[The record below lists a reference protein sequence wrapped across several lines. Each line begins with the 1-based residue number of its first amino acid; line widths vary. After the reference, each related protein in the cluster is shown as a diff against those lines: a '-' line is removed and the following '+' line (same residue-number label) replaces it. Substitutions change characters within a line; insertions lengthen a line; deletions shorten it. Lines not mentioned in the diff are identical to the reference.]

1 MKNSGCL
8 VWAVGLLCLLAWPQV
23 TEGQL
28 LLFDRK
34 VELTGSFS
42 AQASVYSTNN
52 SFSRREPFSWR
63 IYGNPRVKAGDFDIP
78 MNIILGSYEDRLRQA
93 YNKFGMSPKYKEII
107 VVHLGHS
114 NVNFSPLV
122 LGGKT
127 ILGAGFELNA
137 KKFRAG
143 FMYGRFDRAVQIDSL
158 SFGLPTYKRSGYA
171 TKIGYGTRSNYIDL
185 VFLKAR
191 DDEHSLENVPLN
203 KPVAPAENAVIGLTV
218 RQRILKNFHFRLDAA
233 LSAFSRDTRVREI
246 EDPDIF
252 IAKAMQVVIPI
263 RISNQ
268 YLTGIRGSLEY
279 RKQTYALGLEYDR
292 IEPDFQSMGTWFI
305 RNDIERISAFGR
317 VRTLQNKLNISARAG
332 FQRNNILND
341 RSFSNVQNIGNLDI
355 SFIPNNTWS
364 YTLSYSS
371 FLTRQTMELLG
382 RDDSTMLDQNM
393 HNISGSAA
401 YRWNATQK
409 RHTLSGLLSY
419 QNNKDRAKETNQRVY
434 SGFNTQ
440 LRYRIDITD
449 IRVYVSPAFVF
460 NYYQFAGA
468 NTTRYSPSL
477 ILGKSFFDQKMTA
490 YFNSGISFSLLDG
503 QRQKTVYRNIFNLSY
518 KVMKKQ
524 TLSLRLSL
532 MNNRG
537 SATGAATVTEF
548 QGDLIYSVAL

>member
-1 MKNSGCL
+1 MM
-8 VWAVGLLCLLAWPQV
+8 
-23 TEGQL
+23 
-28 LLFDRK
+28 FDDK

-52 SFSRREPFSWR
+52 TYSRREPFTWR
-63 IYGNPRVKAGDFDIP
+63 IYGNPRIKAGDFDIP
-78 MNIILGSYEDRLRQA
+78 MNLTLGSYEDKLRQA

-107 VVHLGHS
+107 VVHLGHR

-143 FMYGRFDRAVQIDSL
+143 FMYGRFGRAVQIDSL
-158 SFGLPTYKRSGYA
+158 SFGLPAYKRSGFA
-171 TKIGYGTRSNYIDL
+171 AKIGYGTRSNYVDL

-191 DDEHSLENVPLN
+191 DDENSLENLPLN
-203 KPVAPAENAVIGLTV
+203 KPLAPAENAVIGLTV

-233 LSAFSRDTRVREI
+233 LSAYSRDTRVQEL

-252 IAKAMQVVIPI
+252 IAKAMKIVIPI

-268 YLTGIRGSLEY
+268 YLTGIRSSLEY
-279 RKQTYALGLEYDR
+279 RKQTYAVGLEYDR

-305 RNDIERISAFGR
+305 RNDIERVSAFGR
-317 VRTLQNKLNISARAG
+317 LRTLQNKLNISARAG

-341 RSFSNVQNIGNLDI
+341 RSFSNIQNIGNLDI
-355 SFIPNNTWS
+355 SYRPNNTWS
-364 YTLSYSS
+364 FTLSYSS
-371 FLTRQTMELLG
+371 FLTRQIMELLG

-393 HNISGSAA
+393 HNISASAT
-401 YRWNATQK
+401 YRWNAAQK

-419 QNNKDRAKETNQRVY
+419 QNNKDRARETNQLVL
-434 SGFNTQ
+434 SGFNAQ
-440 LRYRIDITD
+440 LRYRIDLTD
-449 IRVYVSPAFVF
+449 IRLYLSPAFIF

-468 NTTRYSPSL
+468 RTTRYSPSL
-477 ILGKSFFDQKMTA
+477 IIGKTFFDQKMNA
-490 YFNSGISFSLLDG
+490 YLNSGVSFSLLDG
-503 QRQKTVYRNIFNLSY
+503 QSQRTVYRNIFNLSY

-532 MNNRG
+532 SNNRG

-548 QGDLIYSVAL
+548 QGDLVYSVAL